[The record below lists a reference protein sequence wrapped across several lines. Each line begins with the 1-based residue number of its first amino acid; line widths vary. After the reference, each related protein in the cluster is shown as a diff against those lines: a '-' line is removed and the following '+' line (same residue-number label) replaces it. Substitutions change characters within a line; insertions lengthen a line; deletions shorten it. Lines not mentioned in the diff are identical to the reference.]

1 MYEIRTDNYKFLEEY
16 KRLDALCNDIF
27 GVKDGVSEYIR
38 QMNATPLEF
47 RVYDDWEGCHGR
59 LIRLRHLRN
68 KLVHEPG
75 AFDEVYCTD
84 RDMAWLHFFRNQLL
98 QRADPLVL
106 AAAEQKRREKFARQS
121 APRKQTAAQKVKV
134 FFRNLAERFKALFK
148 K

>member
-16 KRLDALCNDIF
+16 KRLDALCKDIF

-106 AAAEQKRREKFARQS
+106 AQRNKNVGKICPTVCAAPADRRAKGQRL
-121 APRKQTAAQKVKV
+121 
-134 FFRNLAERFKALFK
+134 FRNLAERFKALFK